1 MNNLRRGVTS
11 RCRGMLSGAIQVNR
25 QLDMRRN
32 NHLGG
37 SSHLGRNLCT
47 LSHQQNIRCLARIQ
61 RRGFFFKSEKND
73 IIKNEI
79 EEILKTDKDPLMGTG
94 WTKDVKE
101 RDDYS
106 RGSEKEE
113 PLRESNQKK
122 YKNKRGNFKRLFI
135 FIAFQSIPIVGLMY
149 LFKYIESVKLA
160 ELNFTFESSDDIIKE
175 ALKLIRGNS
184 KCFCMYSEGDEIKTF
199 FVDPLGPEES
209 EVNYE
214 PGAVDTKD
222 AAYAV
227 DGVDDS
233 ISAEAR
239 KAELASQRSNH
250 ERVNGRREGGTA
262 PNGERPIQDRSSRDP
277 PVAPPHHS
285 PSNKTDD
292 LTKIVLSLN
301 KPLMQRVMNVKSP
314 TEFPLNYV
322 YFCISK
328 NTEIYNFLKHRN
340 EMVSLLYSDD
350 AKNVYVTL
358 TGSASIIEN
367 EVIREV
373 IWTNRWSYLIS
384 DNPQDNYV
392 LIKFTPSTVS
402 LKTIGFKNQHW
413 KSNIVR
419 RSMTD
424 DKMAWVKG

>member
-1 MNNLRRGVTS
+1 MNNLRRGVTTRWCS
-11 RCRGMLSGAIQVNR
+11 GML
-25 QLDMRRN
+25 RR
-32 NHLGG
+32 GI
-37 SSHLGRNLCT
+37 
-47 LSHQQNIRCLARIQ
+47 QNIIRLAKIQ

-79 EEILKTDKDPLMGTG
+79 EEILKTDKKDPLMERG
-94 WTKDVKE
+94 WIKNVKE
-101 RDDYS
+101 GEDYS
-106 RGSEKEE
+106 GGRSEQNE
-113 PLRESNQKK
+113 PPREGGQNE
-122 YKNKRGNFKRLFI
+122 YKNKTGKFKRLFI

-175 ALKLIRGNS
+175 VLKLIKGNS

-199 FVDPLGPEES
+199 FVDPLGPEDS

-214 PGAVDTKD
+214 PGGADTAGAAYAAD

-227 DGVDDS
+227 DGSVS
-233 ISAEAR
+233 
-239 KAELASQRSNH
+239 AELASPGNH
-250 ERVNGRREGGTA
+250 HDGANGGSQAGTT
-262 PNGERPIQDRSSRDP
+262 PNGERPIGEP
-277 PVAPPHHS
+277 PEAPPPNA
-285 PSNKTDD
+285 PSNQTDD
-292 LTKIVLSLN
+292 LTKIFLSLD
-301 KPLMQRVMNVKSP
+301 KTLMHKVMNVKSP
-314 TEFPLNYV
+314 REFPLNYL

-328 NTEIYNFLKHRN
+328 NTEIYNFVKKRN
-340 EMVSLLYSDD
+340 ELVSLLYSDD

-367 EVIREV
+367 EVIRKV
-373 IWTNRWSYLIS
+373 IWTDRWSYLIS
-384 DNPQDNYV
+384 DNLQDNYV

-424 DKMAWVKG
+424 DKMAWVKA